1 MLRLAL
7 LVLFLLTGPAWAQT
21 AVNCPIYDTGTLS
34 VNGSSVISDCTINVG
49 PKGVAFVTVT
59 GELSCTAGGSTSQ
72 AAFWL
77 EALTS
82 PSSGGTARPKGAS
95 FTGSITGGVLTVT
108 AMITPAGFVID
119 TPATMPGMTIAL
131 YDATNGTGIPKGASG
146 STLTINGA
154 QIDGTPGGP
163 GHYPVSDNTVTVGSE
178 TIWALYNWGNNTQP
192 SGSLALVR
200 GPMEQFKCG
209 SGNTYVI
216 NYTGVIRGAPVLDFG
231 TNNNIVLFVG
241 LFSESISGQPPVN
254 SFLRNGQISAAVP
267 GVINAPT
274 TGGIVQ

>member
-1 MLRLAL
+1 MWWLLVLLAL
-7 LVLFLLTGPAWAQT
+7 LAGPASAQT
-21 AVNCPIYDTGTLS
+21 AVNCPIYDTATLS
-34 VNGSSVISDCTINVG
+34 INVSSVISDCTINVG

-59 GELSCTAGGSTSQ
+59 GELSCTAGGSASN

-77 EALTS
+77 EAVAA

-108 AMITPAGFVID
+108 GMLTPAGFVID
-119 TPATMPGMTIAL
+119 TPVTMPGVTIAL
-131 YDATNGTGIPKGASG
+131 YDATNGTGIPKGVTG

-154 QIDGTPGGP
+154 QIDGTPGGI

-192 SGSLALVR
+192 SGALSLVR
-200 GPMEQFKCG
+200 GPMEHLRCASG
-209 SGNTYVI
+209 STYVV
-216 NYTGVIRGAPVLDFG
+216 NYTGVVRGAPTLDFG
-231 TNNNIVLFVG
+231 TNNNIVILVG

-254 SFLRNGQISAAVP
+254 SFLKNGQISAAVP
-267 GVINAPT
+267 GVINAPS
-274 TGGIVQ
+274 TGGLVQ